1 MLTPKQEKYVQELIK
16 GKSQREAYKAA
27 YPNSRKWKDKSVDE
41 KACTLFANVKIK
53 SRYDELQAK
62 AEKKAVW
69 TREQAI
75 NDLVRVKEL
84 CEQYILNNDNIDS
97 KTANVVLSAIKE
109 LNNMCGY
116 NEQTHN
122 IKMDKVIIKNSL
134 VGGD

>member
-27 YPNSRKWKDKSVDE
+27 YPKSTNWKENTVDRNACE
-41 KACTLFANVKIK
+41 LLKNNKVLTRYKA
-53 SRYDELQAK
+53 LQRK
-62 AEKKAVW
+62 AENKAVW

-75 NDLVRVKEL
+75 NDLVKVKQL
-84 CEQYILNNDNIDS
+84 CEQYILDNDNIDS

-116 NEQTHN
+116 NEQNHN
-122 IKMDKVIIKNSL
+122 LKMDKVTIKNSL
-134 VGGD
+134 LEGD

>member
-16 GKSQREAYKAA
+16 GKSQREAYRAA
-27 YPNSRKWKDKSVDE
+27 YPSSLKWKDKSVDE
-41 KACTLFANVKIK
+41 KASATFAKVKLK
-53 SRYDELQAK
+53 TRYDELQAK
-62 AEKKAVW
+62 AEEKAVW

-75 NDLVRVKEL
+75 NDLVKVKQL

-116 NEQTHN
+116 NEQNHN
-122 IKMDKVIIKNSL
+122 LKMDKVVVVDDI
-134 VGGD
+134 